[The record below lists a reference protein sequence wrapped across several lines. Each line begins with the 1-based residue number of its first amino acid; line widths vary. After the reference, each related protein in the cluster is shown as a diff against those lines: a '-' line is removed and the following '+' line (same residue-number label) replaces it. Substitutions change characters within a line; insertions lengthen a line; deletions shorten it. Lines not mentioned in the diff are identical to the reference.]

1 MESEE
6 ALRKKISLAAIAL
19 FSVGLGLTYYGC
31 SNSGASD
38 SSAIN
43 DDFKPDI
50 TEKKLKEKL
59 GDDDGY
65 SLAVL
70 YGSDIHG
77 SLETCG

>member
-1 MESEE
+1 M
-6 ALRKKISLAAIAL
+6 RKKISLIVIVAFCAAMAL
-19 FSVGLGLTYYGC
+19 LTHGC
-31 SNSGASD
+31 SHSGAST
-38 SSAIN
+38 ATEVK

-50 TEKKLKEKL
+50 NDPKLKDKL
-59 GDDDGY
+59 GADDGY